1 MKINIVSPGKIKDK
15 WLKDG
20 IAEYQKRISRFCT
33 LEFIEVSDVP
43 DSVPVDEALRREGEA
58 ILARV
63 KPGDV
68 LWAMDLGGEN
78 VTSEKL
84 SEYLMA
90 DIEKGGGTLVIA
102 IGGSNGISPE
112 VRSGFGSETEAFKE
126 DRIDFFLAVLLARG
140 DYGDNR
146 KCRNQESGSFH
157 NGLI

>member
-1 MKINIVSPGKIKDK
+1 MKINVISPGKIKDK

-33 LEFIEVSDVP
+33 LEFIEVNDVP
-43 DSVPVDEALRREGEA
+43 DSVPVEEALKREGEA

-63 KPGDV
+63 KPNDV

-84 SEYLMA
+84 SEYLMS

-112 VRSGFGSETEAFKE
+112 VRKE
-126 DRIDFFLAVLLARG
+126 PQDALLSAM
-140 DYGDNR
+140 
-146 KCRNQESGSFH
+146 
-157 NGLI
+157 

>member
-1 MKINIVSPGKIKDK
+1 MKINVVSPGKIKDK

-20 IAEYQKRISRFCT
+20 IAEYCKRISRFCT
-33 LEFIEVSDVP
+33 LEFIEVQEVP
-43 DSVPVDEALRREGEA
+43 DSVPVEEALKREGEA

-84 SEYLMA
+84 SEYLMT

-112 VRSGFGSETEAFKE
+112 VRKRAS
-126 DRIDFFLAVLLARG
+126 RR
-140 DYGDNR
+140 
-146 KCRNQESGSFH
+146 
-157 NGLI
+157 

>member
-1 MKINIVSPGKIKDK
+1 MKINVVSPGKIKDK

-33 LEFIEVSDVP
+33 LEFIEVQDIP
-43 DSVPVDEALRREGEA
+43 DSVPVEEALKREGEA

-63 KPGDV
+63 RPTDV

-90 DIEKGGGTLVIA
+90 DIEKGGGTL
-102 IGGSNGISPE
+102 SS
-112 VRSGFGSETEAFKE
+112 RSEAATVCQL
-126 DRIDFFLAVLLARG
+126 RSARG
-140 DYGDNR
+140 HR
-146 KCRNQESGSFH
+146 AALLSAT
-157 NGLI
+157 LP